1 MDVTLAIDAMGGDHG
16 ATVTI
21 PAAVD
26 YLKQFPNDTII
37 LVGIPD
43 AIETELRALNAQT
56 GARLRIHPA
65 SEVVGMDEQPQSAL
79 RGKKDSSMRVSIDLV
94 KNGEALACVSAG
106 NTGALMATAR
116 SLSRTTGTSPPLFK
130 TD

>member
-56 GARLRIHPA
+56 GARRP
-65 SEVVGMDEQPQSAL
+65 DE
-79 RGKKDSSMRVSIDLV
+79 
-94 KNGEALACVSAG
+94 
-106 NTGALMATAR
+106 
-116 SLSRTTGTSPPLFK
+116 K
-130 TD
+130 TQNKAQDN